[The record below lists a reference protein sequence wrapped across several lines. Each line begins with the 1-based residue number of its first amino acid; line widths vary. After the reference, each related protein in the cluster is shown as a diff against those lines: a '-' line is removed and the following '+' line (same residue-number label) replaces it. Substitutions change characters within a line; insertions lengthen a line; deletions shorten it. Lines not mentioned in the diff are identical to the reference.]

1 MAQFLA
7 VREMDPKFPRT
18 YMIDAVYEQKG
29 LFAAALTNVEKLM
42 QYRDSAWT
50 LAELVYLYS
59 RSGQQ
64 GQAKH
69 ALDKLQELNRREQ
82 VEPATLL
89 LAYVGLGDKDQAFI
103 YLEKAFSQHSNALR
117 HSEGRASVR
126 SIAQRLAFSGNGASR
141 RIGPIS
147 NHLSNPD
154 FC

>member
-50 LAELVYLYS
+50 LAESVYLYG

-64 GQAKH
+64 AQAKH

-103 YLEKAFSQHSNALR
+103 YLEKAFSQHSNALVTLKVEPR
-117 HSEGRASVR
+117 FDPLR
-126 SIAQRLAFSGNGASR
+126 SDSR
-141 RIGPIS
+141 FQEMERRVG
-147 NHLSNPD
+147 LGQ
-154 FC
+154 